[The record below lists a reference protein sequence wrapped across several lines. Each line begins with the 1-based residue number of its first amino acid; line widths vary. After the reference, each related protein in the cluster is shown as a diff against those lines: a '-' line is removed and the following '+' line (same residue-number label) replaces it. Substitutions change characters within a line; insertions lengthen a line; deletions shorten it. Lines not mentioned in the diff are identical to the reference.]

1 MRLTNRRRDGTVAVV
16 VAVSLIGVLSVVAL
30 SLDGGM
36 MVDKRRSVQS
46 AADAAALAAADD
58 LYYNWWKSLVPGL
71 DNLNGSAHA
80 AAQNAAKKNG
90 FENGVNGC
98 VVTVN
103 IPPLSGPFTGQTG
116 HTEVIISF
124 PQKRYF
130 SRIFG
135 SDDVTIGA
143 RAVSRGMRNSFKN
156 AILVLDP
163 HSPSAFN
170 AGGNGSVNISGSP
183 IQVNSDDPAAMIDNG
198 GGSSG
203 SIVDLTGF
211 NVTGN
216 PGWSTTGGGSFIG
229 PINSNSP
236 PIPDPYANVPP
247 PDPNAMTVQ
256 STKKLQHSSAN
267 NITLKPGVYIGGI
280 SVTGKGTVT
289 LQPGVYYMEGGGF
302 STSAQSSLAGSGVM
316 IYNAPQSTSDKINIS
331 GGSVNL
337 TAPTTGPYQG
347 ILFWEDRNST
357 VEMDVSGNGSSSMIG
372 LFYAA
377 SANLKVTGNGGQDV
391 LGSQYISYDLTIQ
404 GNGGF
409 GVNWSPDTTPGTR
422 DIWLVE

>member
-183 IQVNSDDPAAMIDNG
+183 IQVNSDDPAAM
-198 GGSSG
+198 
-203 SIVDLTGF
+203 
-211 NVTGN
+211 
-216 PGWSTTGGGSFIG
+216 
-229 PINSNSP
+229 
-236 PIPDPYANVPP
+236 
-247 PDPNAMTVQ
+247 
-256 STKKLQHSSAN
+256 
-267 NITLKPGVYIGGI
+267 
-280 SVTGKGTVT
+280 
-289 LQPGVYYMEGGGF
+289 
-302 STSAQSSLAGSGVM
+302 
-316 IYNAPQSTSDKINIS
+316 
-331 GGSVNL
+331 
-337 TAPTTGPYQG
+337 
-347 ILFWEDRNST
+347 
-357 VEMDVSGNGSSSMIG
+357 
-372 LFYAA
+372 
-377 SANLKVTGNGGQDV
+377 
-391 LGSQYISYDLTIQ
+391 
-404 GNGGF
+404 
-409 GVNWSPDTTPGTR
+409 
-422 DIWLVE
+422 